1 MRSKV
6 PSIELCKEDGGSKP
20 LFHGERRSVLFS
32 CSYRRFTVVAESGL
46 PLASDVMPAN
56 SLDDFSAQIKDVDPG
71 KQNSAYS
78 RAIVLIDKYYLDG
91 EK

>member
-1 MRSKV
+1 
-6 PSIELCKEDGGSKP
+6 
-20 LFHGERRSVLFS
+20 
-32 CSYRRFTVVAESGL
+32 VVAESGL

-56 SLDDFSAQIKDVDPG
+56 SLDDFSAQIKVVDPG
-71 KQNSAYS
+71 KQNSAYA